1 MTTQAASLTITPDL
15 RQWPPERDAPLVV
28 LAVARTSVERRL
40 IAELISGLR
49 ERTGADD
56 IELTYGVDRALAVA
70 APANL
75 PITPVGVAWLPPDCP
90 PGRSVRAWDLLAF
103 GDPLHPSVRRQERIL
118 DRSPGRCRVIIGES
132 ATRVELVERW
142 ERHSGSPPESAEFGR
157 FVLLQARLTLDR
169 AERAMLGARY
179 KTARDIVEDLVASRR
194 FRAGAEDLALSLG
207 RSRTDVIAE
216 ARTALDELASVQQPL
231 ARDVWVQ
238 MARYLWSRAYQADVD
253 QHSIE
258 RLRELGE
265 RYPLVF
271 LPSHKSNLDG
281 FVMAAVMYDAGFPQN
296 HVIGGKNMGFWP
308 LGMLGRRVGVV
319 WIRRSFSGDAVYKFA
334 LRRYLA
340 HLASKRFNLE
350 WYIEGGRS
358 RSGKLLPPRMGLL
371 NYLARGVEEAELDDV
386 MLVPVSIVYDRLN
399 EVVGMTA
406 ELRGATKRPEGL
418 RWLLGY
424 ARQQRNAQGRVQV
437 RFGEP
442 VALRA
447 GLAAA
452 GNQPDDRALALSK
465 VAFEVCTRIN
475 RTTPVTPI
483 SLVTLALLGV
493 DGAAV
498 TLEQI
503 ERSLQPLVDYVTRR
517 GLPGSES
524 LEPLRGIEGVI
535 RVLDT
540 LIEHDVVERYG
551 GAESVYRISPERE
564 LAAAFYRNVVIHWFV
579 NRSIVELALVAVAE
593 SGGDDPMGVALAE
606 ALRLRDLL
614 KFEFF
619 FSEKS
624 QFEAELRDE
633 VALIDPAW
641 RAHHGAGLPDLGRN
655 LAASGGMMAG
665 RVLRSFV
672 EAYCIVADRL
682 VAHGGAS
689 VTEDEMVAQCLVVG
703 RQYLL
708 QRRIA
713 GAEAVSS
720 ELFKT
725 GLRLAANRGLLSGDP
740 TLLSAG
746 RTGLLAEL
754 RDVLR
759 RLELLVSW
767 DLKHRLRRESEL
779 GRDELPQSAVRTA

>member
-1 MTTQAASLTITPDL
+1 MSTQAVSLTVTSDG
-15 RQWPPERDAPLVV
+15 RQWPPERETPLLV
-28 LAVARTSVERRL
+28 LALARTSVEKGL
-40 IAELISGLR
+40 IDDLVNGLR
-49 ERTGADD
+49 QRTGA
-56 IELTYGVDRALAVA
+56 EKLALTYDVVDALRLARQTGM
-70 APANL
+70 
-75 PITPVGVAWLPPDCP
+75 PITPVGVAWLPAGPE
-90 PGRSVRAWDLLAF
+90 GERSFRLSDLVAR
-103 GDPLHPSVRRQERIL
+103 GAPLRPSPRLQQHVL

-132 ATRVELVERW
+132 ATRAELVARW
-142 ERHSGSPPESAEFGR
+142 ERHSGSSPETEEFGR
-157 FVLLQARLTLDR
+157 FVLLQARLTIDR
-169 AERAMLGARY
+169 AERSMLGARY

-194 FRAGAEDLALSLG
+194 FRTGAEDLAITLG
-207 RSRTDVIAE
+207 RNPAEVIAE

-238 MARYLWSRAYQADVD
+238 MARYLWSRAYHADVD
-253 QHSIE
+253 RHSIT
-258 RLRELGE
+258 RLRELNK

-308 LGMLGRRVGVV
+308 LGTLGRRVGVV
-319 WIRRSFSGDAVYKFA
+319 WIRRSFSGDPVYKFA

-371 NYLARGVEEAELDDV
+371 NYLAQGVEEAEVDDV

-399 EVVGMTA
+399 EVVAMTE
-406 ELRGATKRPEGL
+406 ELRGAAKRPEGL

-424 ARQQRNAQGRVQV
+424 ARQQRTAQGRVQV
-437 RFGEP
+437 RFGDP
-442 VALRA
+442 VPLRA

-452 GNQPDDRALALSK
+452 GNEPGERSLALSK

-475 RTTPVTPI
+475 RSTPVTPV
-483 SLVTLALLGV
+483 SLATLALLGV
-493 DGAAV
+493 DAAV

-503 ERSLQPLVDYVTRR
+503 QRSLRPMVEYVKRR
-517 GLPGSES
+517 GLPGGES
-524 LEPLRGIEGVI
+524 LESLRGTEGVI
-535 RVLDT
+535 RVLGT
-540 LIEHDVVERYG
+540 LIEHGVVEQYG
-551 GAESVYRISPERE
+551 GAETVYRISPERE

-579 NRSIVELALVAVAE
+579 NRAIVELALVAAAE
-593 SGGDDPMGVALAE
+593 SEGDDPMVVALAE
-606 ALRLRDLL
+606 ALGLRDLL

-619 FSEKS
+619 FSDKKE
-624 QFEAELRDE
+624 FEAELRDE

-641 RAHHGAGLPDLGRN
+641 RENHGAGLPTLGRT

-665 RVLRSFV
+665 RVLRSFI

-689 VTEDEMVAQCLVVG
+689 VTTDDVVGQCLVVG

-708 QRRIA
+708 QRRITS
-713 GAEAVSS
+713 AEAVSS

-725 GLRLAANRGLLSGDP
+725 GLRLAANRNLLEGEP
-740 TLLSAG
+740 AELEVG
-746 RTGLLAEL
+746 RATMLAEL
-754 RDVLR
+754 RDALR
-759 RLELLVSW
+759 RLEILAGW
-767 DLKHRLRRESEL
+767 DQEHRLRRES
-779 GRDELPQSAVRTA
+779 GDDHDFVLPMAAGPS

>member
-1 MTTQAASLTITPDL
+1 MSTPAASLTVTPDA
-15 RQWPPERDAPLVV
+15 RQWPAERETPVVV
-28 LAVARTSVERRL
+28 LALARTRIERTL
-40 IAELISGLR
+40 IDELINGLR
-49 ERTGADD
+49 DRTGSDEL
-56 IELTYGVDRALAVA
+56 ELTYDVDRALELA
-70 APANL
+70 ARADR
-75 PITPVGVAWLPPDCP
+75 PITPVGVAWLPAPEP
-90 PGRSVRAWDLLAF
+90 AHNAFRATDLLRF
-103 GDPLHPSVRRQERIL
+103 GGPLRPRPRQQQRIL
-118 DRSPGRCRVIIGES
+118 DRWPGRCRVIIGEA
-132 ATRVELVERW
+132 ATRTELEARW
-142 ERHSGSPPESAEFGR
+142 ERHSGDSPETEEFGR
-157 FVLLQARLTLDR
+157 FVLRQARLTLDR
-169 AERAMLGARY
+169 AERTMLGARY
-179 KTARDIVEDLVASRR
+179 KTAHDIVEDLVASRR
-194 FRAGAEDLALSLG
+194 FRAGAQSLAATLG
-207 RSRTDVIAE
+207 RSAPDVIAE
-216 ARTALDELASVQQPL
+216 ARAALDELASVQQPL

-238 MARYLWSRAYQADVD
+238 MARYLWARAYDADVD
-253 QHSIE
+253 AHSIA
-258 RLRELGE
+258 RLRELNR

-308 LGMLGRRVGVV
+308 LGTLGRRVGVV
-319 WIRRSFSGDAVYKFA
+319 WIRRSFSGDPVYKFA

-371 NYLARGVEEAELDDV
+371 NYLAQGVDEAEVDDV

-424 ARQQRNAQGRVQV
+424 AREQRRAQGRVQV

-452 GNQPDDRALALSK
+452 GREPEGRSLALSK

-475 RTTPVTPI
+475 LATPVTPV
-483 SLVTLALLGV
+483 SMVTLALLGV

-503 ERSLQPLVDYVTRR
+503 QRSLRPMIEYVGRR

-524 LEPLRGIEGVI
+524 LGPLRGTEGVI
-535 RVLDT
+535 RVLGT
-540 LIEHDVVERYG
+540 LLEHGVVDQYG
-551 GAESVYRISPERE
+551 GAETVYRISPERE

-579 NRSIVELALVAVAE
+579 TRAIVELALVAAAE
-593 SGGDDPMGVALAE
+593 SAGQEPMAVALAE

-619 FSEKS
+619 FSEKT

-641 RAHHGAGLPDLGRN
+641 RAHDGAGLPTLGPK
-655 LAASGGMMAG
+655 LGASGGMLAG
-665 RVLRSFV
+665 RVLRSFI

-682 VAHGGAS
+682 VARGGAS
-689 VTEDEMVAQCLVVG
+689 VTEDEVIAQCLIVG

-713 GAEAVSS
+713 SAEAVSS

-725 GLRLAANRGLLSGDP
+725 GLRLAGNRDLLQGEPSA
-740 TLLSAG
+740 LAAG
-746 RTGLLAEL
+746 RANLLREL
-754 RDVLR
+754 RDDLR
-759 RLELLVSW
+759 RLEILVSW
-767 DLKHRLRRESEL
+767 DREHRLRRESEL
-779 GRDELPQSAVRTA
+779 GLDDVTPAPASAA

>member
-1 MTTQAASLTITPDL
+1 MSTQAVSLTLTPDA
-15 RQWPPERDAPLVV
+15 RQWPPERDAPVVV
-28 LAVARTSVERRL
+28 LALARTSVERGL
-40 IAELISGLR
+40 IDELVNGLR
-49 ERTGADD
+49 ERTGSDD
-56 IELTYGVDRALAVA
+56 IELTYEVERALELA

-75 PITPVGVAWLPPDCP
+75 PITPVGVAWLPADQES
-90 PGRSVRAWDLLAF
+90 GRSLRTSDLLAL
-103 GDPLHPSVRRQERIL
+103 GDPLHPNLRQQRRIL
-118 DRSPGRCRVIIGES
+118 DRSPDRCRVIIGEAAS
-132 ATRVELVERW
+132 RAELAARW
-142 ERHSGSPPESAEFGR
+142 ERHSGSSPDSQDFGR
-157 FVLLQARLTLDR
+157 FVLRQARITLDR

-194 FRAGAEDLALSLG
+194 FRSGAEELAATLG
-207 RSRTDVIAE
+207 RSPDDVVAE

-231 ARDVWVQ
+231 ARDLWVQ
-238 MARYLWSRAYQADVD
+238 MARYLWSRAYYADVD

-258 RLRELGE
+258 QLRELNQ

-358 RSGKLLPPRMGLL
+358 RSGKLLPPRLGLL
-371 NYLARGVEEAELDDV
+371 NYLARGVEEAEVDDV
-386 MLVPVSIVYDRLN
+386 MLVPVSIVYDRLS
-399 EVVGMTA
+399 EVLGMTA
-406 ELRGATKRPEGL
+406 ELRGAAKRPEGL

-424 ARQQRNAQGRVQV
+424 ARQQRHAQGRVQV

-452 GNQPDDRALALSK
+452 GKQAGGRSLALSK

-503 ERSLQPLVDYVTRR
+503 ERSLRPMVDYVMRR
-517 GLPGSES
+517 GLPGGES
-524 LEPLRGIEGVI
+524 LEPLRGSEGVI
-535 RVLDT
+535 RVLGT
-540 LIEHDVVERYG
+540 LTEHGVVEAYG

-579 NRSIVELALVAVAE
+579 SRSIVELALVAAAE
-593 SGGDDPMGVALAE
+593 SGGQDPMGVALAE

-619 FSEKS
+619 FSEKA

-641 RAHHGAGLPDLGRN
+641 RAHGGAGLPDLART
-655 LAASGGMMAG
+655 LAASGGMLAG

-682 VAHGGAS
+682 VAHGGAA
-689 VTEDEMVAQCLVVG
+689 VTEDEVVGQCLVVG

-713 GAEAVSS
+713 SAEAVSS

-725 GLRLAANRGLLSGDP
+725 GLRLAANRKLLDGEPSALGGDRAA
-740 TLLSAG
+740 LLG
-746 RTGLLAEL
+746 EL

-767 DLKHRLRRESEL
+767 DQKHRLRRESEL
-779 GRDELPQSAVRTA
+779 GPNGVPHPAARPS